1 MRVGVRQSP
10 PVAGGPGDSGWQ
22 HLFQRG
28 GVGVSVVR
36 GDQTQ
41 QTKLFIL
48 FVYAVLPAAFVQS
61 SKSLF
66 SRPNI
71 AAPQLLP

>member
-1 MRVGVRQSP
+1 M
-10 PVAGGPGDSGWQ
+10 

-36 GDQTQ
+36 GDGDQTQ

-48 FVYAVLPAAFVQS
+48 FVCTVLPAAFVQS